1 MGRAFLGVPRSH
13 RGRRWRIDRVSVFDR
28 VTGRR
33 SADVEP
39 WKLLAEKDDLPKVSF
54 IRVAKDVTVG
64 REPWWGAEIAADG
77 GWGARQGR
85 YPLRQTVI
93 RFSGEASAARELQMA
108 PYGRVYN
115 DEDHL
120 ATVRPVDLGAEGPKA
135 DAASLGCMPWREERR
150 PSCFGWAFYGR
161 YGKYVV
167 EVTFSSHRD
176 PDSNRGL
183 ERDVFLEMVKG
194 ADRRIAEFNIN

>member
-13 RGRRWRIDRVSVFDR
+13 RGRRWRIDRGCCLRPRDR
-28 VTGRR
+28 ASIRR
-33 SADVEP
+33 CRTMEVAGG
-39 WKLLAEKDDLPKVSF
+39 KDDLPKVSF

-120 ATVRPVDLGAEGPKA
+120 ATVRPVDLGAERLKA
-135 DAASLGCMPWREERR
+135 DAASLGCTSWREERR

>member
-108 PYGRVYN
+108 PYGRVHN